1 MPTKIWRVIQS
12 GIVCAHV
19 GSHRA
24 KHGVK
29 RHRAGDGR
37 EGYQERFSAES
48 GVYIEISSMQKN
60 YPHWGEDVEG
70 RYKKEECPRERH
82 SLQTPELERAAQ
94 DDWNSEFKGSQKERW
109 IQEVS
114 RRQIVRSHIIPL
126 WDLHFTL
133 KASRNNRRIWAGGQ
147 LREEN

>member
-1 MPTKIWRVIQS
+1 MEERVIRRDFLQRVVFTLRS
-12 GIVCAHV
+12 QVC
-19 GSHRA
+19 
-24 KHGVK
+24 K
-29 RHRAGDGR
+29 RITPIR
-37 EGYQERFSAES
+37 
-48 GVYIEISSMQKN
+48 
-60 YPHWGEDVEG
+60 GEEVEG